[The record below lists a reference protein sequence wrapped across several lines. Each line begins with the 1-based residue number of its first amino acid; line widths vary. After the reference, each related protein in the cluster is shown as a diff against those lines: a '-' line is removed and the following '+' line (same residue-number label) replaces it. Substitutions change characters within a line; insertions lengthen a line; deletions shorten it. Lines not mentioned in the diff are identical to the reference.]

1 MTKKIKLRDAIASDL
16 KKNQYLKQLHQEL
29 LRTYALYLFDKEIQF
44 SNQSIQDL
52 LVFADIMSKT
62 KDVKLEQLSLEIVI
76 CLNKMYPQSHSI
88 KFYKNQIFEELG
100 NYSRPESDDEYKT
113 IRSVDSLI
121 DSVRQVNEKSL
132 RHFPTGN
139 GYFIGDQQWLYNSIS
154 NQLNSFSAPTSMG
167 KSFLMKMFIEEK
179 VKSGEHLNFVYLV
192 PTKALIT
199 EVTNDL

>member
-100 NYSRPESDDEYKT
+100 N
-113 IRSVDSLI
+113 
-121 DSVRQVNEKSL
+121 
-132 RHFPTGN
+132 
-139 GYFIGDQQWLYNSIS
+139 
-154 NQLNSFSAPTSMG
+154 
-167 KSFLMKMFIEEK
+167 
-179 VKSGEHLNFVYLV
+179 
-192 PTKALIT
+192 
-199 EVTNDL
+199 